1 MMHSRMDG
9 YPRFPAFPFLFG
21 DRSLAKGPAGQQGLQ
36 VCEMEFVWKIEQ
48 VYCASTHTRRP
59 QPCQPAAS
67 VRCSSTSRPA
77 VATRSLDGRAVDG
90 PAAGGVRVARL
101 RCRCPSDRSTTI
113 EELLVWQAD
122 FQFQLTET
130 IHRPN
135 TSRGPACM
143 GWAEDMSPK
152 AT

>member
-1 MMHSRMDG
+1 MDIRGFLPFRFSSETDRWQRGRLGSRG
-9 YPRFPAFPFLFG
+9 FKYVKWNLCG
-21 DRSLAKGPAGQQGLQ
+21 RSSKFTVHLR
-36 VCEMEFVWKIEQ
+36 
-48 VYCASTHTRRP
+48 THGGRS
-59 QPCQPAAS
+59 QPAAS